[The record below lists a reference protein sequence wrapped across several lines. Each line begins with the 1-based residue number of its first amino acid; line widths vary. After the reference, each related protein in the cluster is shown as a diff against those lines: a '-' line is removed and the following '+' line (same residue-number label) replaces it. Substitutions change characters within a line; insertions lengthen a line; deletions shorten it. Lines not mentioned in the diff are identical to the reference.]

1 MKPFFFGSSEKTL
14 FGIYQPPQ
22 GSVTQRTGVVLCSG
36 MGQEYIRGHRT
47 FRQLA
52 VRLARAGFPVLRFD
66 YYGSGDSLG
75 DSEDA
80 NLARWQQDIHDAIDE
95 TKRLSGVP
103 QVSLIG
109 LRLGASLSYL
119 AGHER
124 EDVENYV
131 LWAPIVS
138 GEKYIDELL
147 RSHQD
152 WFDSAIPKPSRHHSR
167 NGVFEVLGFTFSDAF
182 RSELAVL
189 NLMEVE
195 ALRCGRVL
203 LIENAHSATL
213 DPFHEFMRRANSK
226 IDYQKVAGARIW
238 AKAQGMDKSIV
249 PADILHTI
257 TTWMTEVSR

>member
-1 MKPFFFGSSEKTL
+1 M
-14 FGIYQPPQ
+14 
-22 GSVTQRTGVVLCSG
+22 CSG

-52 VRLARAGFPVLRFD
+52 LRLARDGFPVLRFD
-66 YYGSGDSLG
+66 FFGSGDSLG

-95 TKRLSGVP
+95 MKHFSGVP
-103 QVSLIG
+103 HVSLIG

-124 EDVENYV
+124 DDVENYV

-138 GEKYIDELL
+138 GEKYIEELL

-152 WFDSAIPKPSRHHSR
+152 WYDSAIPKPSRYHSR

-182 RSELAVL
+182 RRELAGL
-189 NLMEVE
+189 NLMEAE
-195 ALRCGRVL
+195 ALSCGRVL
-203 LIENAHSATL
+203 LIENAHSSTL
-213 DPFHEFMRRANSK
+213 DSFHEHLRRANGK
-226 IDYQKVAGARIW
+226 IDYQKVTGARIW

-249 PADILHTI
+249 PAEILQAI